1 MLAGDVCIVGVG
13 MTAFSGKLHR
23 DKTCREMLVEA
34 ALEAEKSVDKG
45 IELRKDVDA
54 VFVGYFTP
62 EIYEHQSHIGPL
74 AATWLGLTPKP
85 AFRTEI
91 ACASSSAAL
100 FTGIAAIASGLCQVV
115 LVAGIEKMTNLEI
128 QKVTE
133 ALALAS
139 DDVSESRVGA
149 TFPGLYALLAQV
161 YFRKYDATWEQLQ
174 SVTIKNHY
182 NGSLNPKAHFQET
195 IAQIAEK
202 IGNKYNVKYE
212 DELDFLKNS
221 PFNRVIAYPL
231 RLFDCCPIS
240 DGAAVA
246 ILASKNAAKKFTDT
260 PLKILG
266 VGLASDNLA
275 LQDRVEHASLRA
287 SRFAAESAYR
297 MAGVKPK
304 DVNIAEVHDCFT
316 IAEWLAVED
325 LGFFERGEAAKAYQ
339 EGLTSLEGEIP
350 VNTDGGLKA
359 KGHPVGATGVGML
372 HEVWHQLRGTAGK
385 RQIKNRAE
393 LGLIHNVGGSGASAA
408 VFIVGR

>member
-1 MLAGDVCIVGVG
+1 MLAREVCVVGVG

-23 DKTCREMLVEA
+23 DKTCRELLVEA

-45 IELRKDVDA
+45 IDLKKDVDA
-54 VFVGYFTP
+54 VFTGYFTP
-62 EIYEHQSHIGPL
+62 EIYEHQGHIGPL
-74 AATWLGLTPKP
+74 TATWLGLTPKP

-100 FTGIAAIASGLCQVV
+100 YAGITAVASGLCDVV
-115 LVAGIEKMTNLEI
+115 LVAGVEKMTNLET
-128 QKVTE
+128 QEVTE

-139 DDVSESRVGA
+139 DDISESRVGA

-161 YFRKYDATWEQLQ
+161 YFKKYGASWEQLQ
-174 SVTIKNHY
+174 TVTIKNHY

-202 IGNKYNVKYE
+202 VGSKYGVKYR

-246 ILASKNAAKKFTDT
+246 ILASASIAKKFTDT
-260 PLKILG
+260 PLKFLG

-287 SRFAAESAYR
+287 SRHAAETAYK

-304 DVNIAEVHDCFT
+304 DINIVEVHDCFT

-325 LGFFERGEAAKAYQ
+325 LGLVERGGAAKAYE

-372 HEVWHQLRGTAGK
+372 HEVWHQLRGTAGR
-385 RQIKNRAE
+385 RQIKNKAE
-393 LGLIHNVGGSGASAA
+393 LGLVHNVGGSGASAA